1 MLFPS
6 LSAELIKGSAVYSWG
21 RIGTDLARVEWNE
34 ELVMAEKFDP
44 APADKHADT
53 PKQREAAD
61 KKANDEL
68 KKGLKD
74 SFPASDPP
82 SSIQPSKTVKDAG

>member
-1 MLFPS
+1 
-6 LSAELIKGSAVYSWG
+6 
-21 RIGTDLARVEWNE
+21 LARVECNE
-34 ELVMAEKFDP
+34 EFVMAEKFDP

-61 KKANDEL
+61 KKADDEP

-82 SSIQPSKTVKDAG
+82 SSIQPSKTVKDTG

>member
-1 MLFPS
+1 
-6 LSAELIKGSAVYSWG
+6 
-21 RIGTDLARVEWNE
+21 
-34 ELVMAEKFDP
+34 MAKKFDP

-61 KKANDEL
+61 KKVDDEL
-68 KKGLKD
+68 KHGLKD

-82 SSIQPSKTVKDAG
+82 SSTQPSKTVKDKG